1 MIQDAK
7 GKHLQREHL
16 GFCLQQLSKYVMIS
30 SLGEHCYLP
39 FVTCEILRLS
49 QTLEL
54 LESIFLYHLFIT
66 TVRARDSLTNAAQPL
81 GKGPR
86 PSVSG
91 ALVHSPA
98 SLNLTGSSCSQNMRT
113 VITY

>member
-1 MIQDAK
+1 MIQEAK

-16 GFCLQQLSKYVMIS
+16 DVCLQQLSKYVMIS

-54 LESIFLYHLFIT
+54 LESMFL
-66 TVRARDSLTNAAQPL
+66 
-81 GKGPR
+81 
-86 PSVSG
+86 
-91 ALVHSPA
+91 
-98 SLNLTGSSCSQNMRT
+98 
-113 VITY
+113 